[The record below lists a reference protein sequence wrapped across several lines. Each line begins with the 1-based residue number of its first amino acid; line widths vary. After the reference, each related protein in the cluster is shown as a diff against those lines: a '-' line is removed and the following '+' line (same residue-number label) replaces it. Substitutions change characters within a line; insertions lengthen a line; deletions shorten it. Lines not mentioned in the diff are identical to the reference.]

1 MPSRSVRIAENGEI
15 AMSVTDLSGQSI
27 EQLASALRDG
37 SVKSRD
43 LAEQAIA
50 AQNDREQVL
59 NAYRDWN
66 PDYTRA
72 QADAAD
78 AAFAAK
84 NDVGVLQGLPV
95 SAKDLYAVAG
105 YETFAGTPYPL
116 PMFTA
121 EGPVVRAVRGN
132 MAVIPGKTHTV
143 EWAFGGIGMNPH
155 HATPRNPWDAED
167 HRAPGGSSSGAGV
180 SLWQGSAVAALG
192 SDTAGSVRIPA
203 SWTGTVGVKTTY
215 GRWSPSGIAPLSP
228 TLDTPGVL
236 ARTAEDAAL
245 AFAALDPQVS
255 DPAAFLKHCR
265 QAEARRFTLGVCDWM
280 FEGNSPGVAEAV
292 QQALDALAAAGA
304 RVVKVEVPNLD
315 EIAEL
320 FRRGGVAGIEF
331 AAFMNRPEMAKWKE
345 AVDPI
350 VKSRFSAI
358 EAVPASEYI
367 RRVTR
372 IHEMAAEA
380 RPVFEQVDAIVGPT
394 IPITPPKLADLQSV
408 EAYGASNLQSLRNTS
423 VGNILALSGVTLPV
437 GLDRAGMPVG
447 LQVMTAN
454 GADEQALAMA
464 VAFERVLGT
473 PRDRLGTPPLC
484 T

>member
-1 MPSRSVRIAENGEI
+1 
-15 AMSVTDLSGQSI
+15 MSNQDLSGQSI
-27 EQLASALRDG
+27 EQLAAGLRTG
-37 SVKSRD
+37 KIRARD
-43 LAEQAIA
+43 LADAAID
-50 AQNDREQVL
+50 AQTRLEPAL

-78 AAFAAK
+78 AAFAARF
-84 NDVGVLQGLPV
+84 DLGVLQGLPV

-105 YETFAGTPYPL
+105 YETFAGSPYPL
-116 PMFTA
+116 PMFA
-121 EGPVVRAVRGN
+121 EEGPVVRAVRNN

-155 HATPRNPWDAED
+155 HATPRNPWDDRD

-180 SLWQGSAVAALG
+180 SLWQGSAVVALG

-215 GRWSPSGIAPLSP
+215 GRWSLEGIAPLSP

-236 ARTAEDAAL
+236 TRTAEDAAL

-255 DPAAFLKHCR
+255 GPHAFLQQCR

-280 FEGNSPGVAEAV
+280 FEDNSPGVAEAV

-304 RVVKVEVPNLD
+304 RIVKVEVPNL
-315 EIAEL
+315 EELHEL
-320 FRRGGVAGIEF
+320 FRRGGIAGIEF
-331 AAFMNRPEMAKWKE
+331 AAFISRPEMAKWKA

-350 VKSRFSAI
+350 VQSRFAAI
-358 EAVPASEYI
+358 ESVPASEYI
-367 RRVTR
+367 RRVIR
-372 IHEMAAEA
+372 IGEMAAEA
-380 RPVFEQVDAIVGPT
+380 APVFDQVDAIVGPT
-394 IPITPPKLADLQSV
+394 IPITPPKIADLQSV
-408 EAYGASNLQSLRNTS
+408 EAYGSHNLQSLRNTS
-423 VGNILALSGVTLPV
+423 VGNILALSGVTVPV
-437 GLDRAGMPVG
+437 GLDAAGMPVG
-447 LQVMTAN
+447 LQVLTPN
-454 GADEQALAMA
+454 GADERALAMA

-473 PRDRLGTPPLC
+473 PRDRLGLPAMMR
-484 T
+484 

>member
-1 MPSRSVRIAENGEI
+1 
-15 AMSVTDLSGQSI
+15 MSDTNFSGQSI
-27 EQLASALRDG
+27 AQLATGLREG
-37 SVKSRD
+37 RLKARD
-43 LAEQAIA
+43 LAEAAID
-50 AQNDREQVL
+50 AQTRLEPAL

-78 AAFAAK
+78 AAFAARF
-84 NDVGVLQGLPV
+84 DLGVLQGLPV

-105 YETFAGTPYPL
+105 YETFAGSPHAL
-116 PMFTA
+116 PMFAA
-121 EGPVVRAVRGN
+121 EGPVVRTLRRN
-132 MAVIPGKTHTV
+132 LAVIPGKTHTV

-155 HATPRNPWDAED
+155 HGAPHNPWDARD

-215 GRWSPSGIAPLSP
+215 GRWSLAGIAPLSP
-228 TLDTPGVL
+228 TLDTAGVL
-236 ARTAEDAAL
+236 ARSAEDAAL
-245 AFAALDPQVS
+245 AFAALDPQTD
-255 DPAAFLKHCR
+255 DPMAFLADCR
-265 QAEARRFTLGVCDWM
+265 RVEARRFTLGVCDWM
-280 FEGNSPGVAEAV
+280 FEGTSPGVAEAV

-304 RVVKVEVPNLD
+304 RVVKVEVPNLV
-315 EIAEL
+315 ELHEL
-320 FRRGGVAGIEF
+320 FRQGGIAGIEF
-331 AAFMNRPEMAKWKE
+331 AAFISRPEMAKWKA

-350 VKSRFSAI
+350 VRSRFTAI
-358 EAVPASEYI
+358 ESVPANEYI

-372 IHEMAAEA
+372 IGEMAAEA
-380 RPVFEQVDAIVGPT
+380 RPVFERVDAIVGPT

-408 EAYGASNLQSLRNTS
+408 EAYSSHNLQSLRNTS

-437 GLDRAGMPVG
+437 GLDAAGMPVG
-447 LQVMTAN
+447 LQVLTPN
-454 GADEQALAMA
+454 GADQQALAMA

-473 PRDRLGTPPLC
+473 PRDRLGVPAMVK
-484 T
+484 

>member
-1 MPSRSVRIAENGEI
+1 
-15 AMSVTDLSGQSI
+15 MSNKDLSGQSI
-27 EQLASALRDG
+27 EQLAAGLRNG
-37 SVKSRD
+37 SFRARD
-43 LAEQAIA
+43 AAEAAID
-50 AQNDREQVL
+50 AQTRLEPTL

-78 AAFAAK
+78 AALAARF
-84 NDVGVLQGLPV
+84 DLGVLQGLPV

-105 YETFAGTPYPL
+105 YETFAGSPYPL
-116 PMFTA
+116 PMFA
-121 EGPVVRAVRGN
+121 DEGPVVRAVRSN

-155 HATPRNPWDAED
+155 HATPRNPWDDRD

-203 SWTGTVGVKTTY
+203 SWTGTVGVKTTW
-215 GRWSPSGIAPLSP
+215 GRWSLDGIAPLSP

-236 ARTAEDAAL
+236 TRTAEDAAL

-255 DPAAFLKHCR
+255 DPHAFLQQCR

-280 FEGNSPGVAEAV
+280 FEDNSPGVAEAV

-304 RVVKVEVPNLD
+304 RIIKVDVPNL
-315 EIAEL
+315 EELHEL
-320 FRRGGVAGIEF
+320 FRRGGIAGIEF
-331 AAFMNRPEMAKWKE
+331 AAFIGRPEMAKWKA

-350 VKSRFSAI
+350 VQSRFAAI
-358 EAVPASEYI
+358 ESVPASEYI
-367 RRVTR
+367 RRVIR
-372 IHEMAAEA
+372 IGEMAVEA
-380 RPVFEQVDAIVGPT
+380 APVFEQVDAIVGPT
-394 IPITPPKLADLQSV
+394 IPITPPKIADLQSV
-408 EAYGASNLQSLRNTS
+408 EAYGSHNLQSLRNTS

-437 GLDRAGMPVG
+437 GLDKAGMPVG
-447 LQVMTAN
+447 LQVMTPN

-473 PRDRLGTPPLC
+473 PRDRLGAPAMVR
-484 T
+484 